1 MTNTKN
7 LVKQTLDMEVQRCLQ
22 EDIREKKVAAS
33 GMWGAVRAKSS
44 RKRMDFNGTKSQ
56 RNPSPMIVTYADG
69 SQEVI
74 DSSCMT
80 ASGRLKKSYC
90 K

>member
-1 MTNTKN
+1 MKN
-7 LVKQTLDMEVQRCLQ
+7 NNIIKEVLDLEVQRCLQ

-44 RKRMDFNGTKSQ
+44 RNKVDFNGTKDQ
-56 RNPSPMIVTYADG
+56 RKPSPVTVTYADG

-80 ASGRLKKSYC
+80 ISGRLKKSYC

>member
-1 MTNTKN
+1 MKN
-7 LVKQTLDMEVQRCLQ
+7 ILQETLDLEVQRCLQ
-22 EDIREKKVAAS
+22 EDIREKKVTAS

-44 RKRMDFNGTKSQ
+44 RKRMDFNGTKNQ
-56 RNPSPMIVTYADG
+56 RRPSPVTVTYADG
-69 SQEVI
+69 SKEVI